1 MWSYADIITQHRTC
15 ETKGNNHQAIIV
27 GISSPGAFNQVAKQ
41 QWNFPS
47 YVGTL
52 YLHLA
57 VTSVSKLAGCGQ
69 SKPVPAHLV

>member
-1 MWSYADIITQHRTC
+1 M
-15 ETKGNNHQAIIV
+15 

-52 YLHLA
+52 YLHLG

-69 SKPVPAHLV
+69 PKPVPAGLV

>member
-1 MWSYADIITQHRTC
+1 M
-15 ETKGNNHQAIIV
+15 

-52 YLHLA
+52 YLHLG

-69 SKPVPAHLV
+69 PKTSSSWFGLVQHAWHDKE